1 MKASLARRDWQWTS
15 RQRCLVAIPAA
26 AAVTGICFALLIWL
40 VHRFFT
46 PLLLRMGEHYH
57 GWSGGVLAV
66 YNSMMVSIIL
76 IFTTRHRSNRKAAKQ
91 RIDPAIK
98 LNL

>member
-1 MKASLARRDWQWTS
+1 MAG
-15 RQRCLVAIPAA
+15 CVPAA
-26 AAVTGICFALLIWL
+26 AAVTAICFALLIWL

-46 PLLLRMGEHYH
+46 PLLLRMGEHHH
-57 GWSGGVLAV
+57 GWGGGNLAV
-66 YNSMMVSIIL
+66 CNSMIVSIIL
-76 IFTTRHRSNRKAAKQ
+76 LFTTRHRSERKAAKQ